1 MHAHPFRADK
11 GGGKLERKVSTM
23 GNSLIFIEVFIVYR
37 TARQTGVISI
47 FLLLLSFVERRFDKG
62 KENKKN
68 KL

>member
-1 MHAHPFRADK
+1 
-11 GGGKLERKVSTM
+11 M

>member
-1 MHAHPFRADK
+1 
-11 GGGKLERKVSTM
+11 M

-47 FLLLLSFVERRFDKG
+47 FLLLSFVERRFDKG

-68 KL
+68 KLE

>member
-1 MHAHPFRADK
+1 
-11 GGGKLERKVSTM
+11 M

-37 TARQTGVISI
+37 TARETDMISI
-47 FLLLLSFVERRFDKG
+47 FLLLSFVERRFDKG